1 MTTRWKPDG
10 LFTGA
15 TVAIIGDGPSMT
27 QELADA
33 VHHLPRVC
41 ARLGCRWAL
50 DADIAIA
57 IDGPPNLGR
66 WPDYMPPG
74 DGFWP
79 WALENFKGQLVTAG
93 ETDEL
98 PLEVGSFWHRWE
110 MVTISEVPSHVIEIR
125 QNYMSAIHIAEQG
138 GAAKILL
145 LGLDAKEYD
154 EMYAGQGLYLAKG
167 IDQLT
172 AKLRAKGIVVEH
184 IKTLEDARLHA
195 VAPAMTFP
203 SLIEGPRLDSL
214 LSLLAGVHH
223 LEGSVAEL
231 GVYKGGTL
239 AAIAKACPEKTCYGF
254 DTWEGMPA
262 ESWKEGEF
270 LKVGDLA
277 DVSFSAIERAMPD
290 NVKLVRGVFPQS
302 AEGIEEQFCLA
313 HVDMD
318 YGQSTVAAIEWLRPR
333 MVSGGLIVF
342 DDWHEIT
349 CTGVAKAIKRARL
362 KVIESAPNQCYWI
375 AP

>member
-1 MTTRWKPDG
+1 MTTKWKPDG
-10 LFTGA
+10 LFAGA
-15 TVAIIGDGPSMT
+15 TVAVIGDGPNMT

-33 VHHLPRVC
+33 VRHLPRVC
-41 ARLGCRWAL
+41 ARLGARFAL
-50 DADIAIA
+50 DADFAIA

-66 WPDYMPPG
+66 WPDYMPPSG
-74 DGFWP
+74 GFWP
-79 WALENFKGQLVTAG
+79 WALGNFKGKLVTAG

-98 PLEVGSFWHRWE
+98 PPEVGSFWHRWE
-110 MVTISEVPSHVIEIR
+110 MVTIVDPTHVIELR

-145 LGLDAKEYD
+145 LGLDAEAYD
-154 EMYAGQGLYLAKG
+154 EMYSGQIGIFMVKG

-172 AKLRAKGIVVEH
+172 AKLRAKGIQVEQ

-195 VAPAMTFP
+195 VHPVVPPVA
-203 SLIEGPRLDSL
+203 LIKGPKLDSL
-214 LSLLAGVHH
+214 LSLLESVKH
-223 LEGSVAEL
+223 LDGSVAEL

-239 AAIAKACPEKTCYGF
+239 KAMAEACPEKTCYGL
-254 DTWEGMPA
+254 DTWKGLPA
-262 ESWKEGEF
+262 EAWQEGETMQAGF
-270 LKVGDLA
+270 LA
-277 DVSFSAIERAMPD
+277 DVSLAVVSNNMPV
-290 NVKLVRGVFPQS
+290 NCKLVQGVFPQS
-302 AEGIEEQFCLA
+302 AADIDEQFCFA

-318 YGQSTVAAIEWLRPR
+318 YEISTADAIAWLRPR

-342 DDWHEIT
+342 DDWHEIG
-349 CTGVAKAIKRARL
+349 CPGVEKAIKRAKL